1 MAEYA
6 NIIVDIFN
14 EKLDK
19 TFQKKATVV
28 AIFPIQKRERKL
40 NIAFDSVK
48 PYFGL
53 GLHCCFVLAVTIM
66 FYETK

>member
-1 MAEYA
+1 MTFTCFYG
-6 NIIVDIFN
+6 ILDIN
-14 EKLDK
+14 SDK